1 MPPLAMATQ
10 SYSSHPHA
18 TPPPAAPVTPT
29 SRFGGRAADLALL
42 GLRVVG
48 GLMFAQHG
56 AQKLLGWFADPQR
69 GGGPLPAAGSL
80 PWMAGVL
87 ELAGGTLIA
96 LGLFTRPVAF
106 LLSGLMAVAYFM
118 AHASQGPW
126 PILNRGE
133 LAVLYC
139 FVFLL
144 LWVVGGGAY
153 SLDAVLRGRRR

>member
-1 MPPLAMATQ
+1 
-10 SYSSHPHA
+10 
-18 TPPPAAPVTPT
+18 
-29 SRFGGRAADLALL
+29 
-42 GLRVVG
+42 
-48 GLMFAQHG
+48 MFAQHG
-56 AQKLLGWFADPQR
+56 AQKLFGWFADPQ
-69 GGGPLPAAGSL
+69 G
-80 PWMAGVL
+80 
-87 ELAGGTLIA
+87 GGTLPRRVAAVDRRPAGARRGVLIA
-96 LGLFTRPVAF
+96 VGLFARRAAF